1 MSQHGAGD
9 AAPHEDHEMTYGDV
23 FSGEEKPFGTK
34 FVYLCTVFKD
44 FRQVNT
50 EAIFIIRGFGGVKK

>member
-23 FSGEEKPFGTK
+23 FSGEEKPFWPGQYSAVQ
-34 FVYLCTVFKD
+34 FETVEWRTHWFL
-44 FRQVNT
+44 
-50 EAIFIIRGFGGVKK
+50 